1 MAPRSVKGSSALE
14 YGKSGE
20 ASLVKLDENR
30 ARFDF
35 ADGESVTLQVKIGDI
50 FEDKAA
56 TLPIYVPFKAMQAG
70 KSIKVR
76 CSFEKGDKRILF
88 INPLSGEL
96 QVKFVRFQ
104 APEGS
109 EPVWIEKQGKGNRP
123 YREAP
128 VFVEVVDGRWKGC
141 VIRARI
147 FDNFAL
153 WEEDGFCTV
162 RGEGTG
168 SNNLRDF
175 SDAVG
180 FDYTTIPYSEN
191 LLPLIQKTAL
201 ENAKTFSA
209 VLVNGYVSNY
219 VPGLDSDA
227 FGDEYGDVPDLTPEN
242 KDEVNDLLRDQENVL
257 LY

>member
-1 MAPRSVKGSSALE
+1 
-14 YGKSGE
+14 
-20 ASLVKLDENR
+20 
-30 ARFDF
+30 
-35 ADGESVTLQVKIGDI
+35 
-50 FEDKAA
+50 
-56 TLPIYVPFKAMQAG
+56 MQANKG
-70 KSIKVR
+70 IKVR

-128 VFVEVVDGRWKGC
+128 VFVEVIDGRWKGC
-141 VIRARI
+141 VIRGRI
-147 FDNFAL
+147 FDNFVL
-153 WEEDGFCTV
+153 WEEDGLTTV

-175 SDAVG
+175 SDCVG
-180 FDYTTIPYSEN
+180 FDYTTTPFSEN

-201 ENAKTFSA
+201 ENEKIFSI
-209 VLVNGYVSNY
+209 VLVNGYISNY
-219 VPGLDSDA
+219 VPGLDADA
-227 FGDEYGDVPDLTPEN
+227 FGDEYVDEPAPTSQEPVIE
-242 KDEVNDLLRDQENVL
+242 DEVNDLLKD
-257 LY
+257 